1 MFNEISR
8 LIARQFWSSTFRS
21 GIVYPILG
29 LWFLMVAYAAYSGW
43 ESYTT
48 HNHIRSHYQQETRA
62 SWENNPDKHQHRMA
76 HNGSFAFR
84 LKHPL
89 SMFDFGLESFTG
101 NAVFLEAHKQNSVNF
116 SEASF
121 STGLL
126 RFGEISLAMLLQVIL
141 PLIIFFLG
149 FSAVA
154 AEREQET
161 LRMILSQGISWKE
174 VLVGKSLGLA
184 ALALLFFLPVILVTL
199 VLLLFSEGGVLTTT
213 DGWLRFIGIFISYAL
228 FLVITSVVTVL
239 ISAASKSSK
248 GALVKLLAV
257 WLFLIVLLPRTTQ
270 ALGGYVYPAPSRV
283 EFEADTEEELIQIG
297 DSHNPDDPH
306 FNALRDSVLSVYQVS
321 SVEQLPFNY
330 SGFVMREGERI
341 SAEIYNRHIQPLH
354 RTYQQQNRFTQL
366 TALINPYLAIKTV
379 SMALSGTDFTAYRD
393 FQQQAEAYRYQL
405 AQTMN
410 ELQMELISNRAPAP
424 GEGPYAISRAYWSE
438 FPDFEYEWP
447 ALRWPAPSGIATRG
461 GSWSWIVLFIWG
473 MTSVGMLTYTAKRV
487 KVF

>member
-1 MFNEISR
+1 MLNETSQ

-21 GIVYPILG
+21 GVMYPILS
-29 LWFLMVAYAAYSGW
+29 LWLLMVAYAAYSGW

-48 HNHIRSHYQQETRA
+48 HNHIRSHYQQTARE
-62 SWENNPDKHQHRMA
+62 SWENNPDKHPHRMA
-76 HNGSFAFR
+76 HYGSFAFR

-101 NAVFLEAHKQNSVNF
+101 NALFLEAHKQNSVNF

-154 AEREQET
+154 AEREHET
-161 LRMILSQGISWKE
+161 LRMILSQGVSWRE
-174 VLVGKSLGLA
+174 VLVGKSLGLT
-184 ALALLFFLPVILVTL
+184 ALALLFFLPVVLVTFL
-199 VLLLFSEGGVLTTT
+199 LLLFSEGDILATT
-213 DGWLRFIGIFISYAL
+213 DGWLRFLGIIISYAL
-228 FLVITSVVTVL
+228 FLVITSAITVL
-239 ISAASKSSK
+239 ISAASKTSK
-248 GALVKLLAV
+248 AALVKLLAV
-257 WLFLIVLLPRTTQ
+257 WLFLVILLPRTTQ

-283 EFEADTEEELIQIG
+283 EFDASTEEELIQIG

-306 FNALRDSVLSVYQVS
+306 FNALKDSLLSVHQVS
-321 SVEQLPFNY
+321 SVDQLPFNY

-341 SAEIYNRHIQPLH
+341 SAEIYNRHLRALH
-354 RTYQQQNRFTQL
+354 HTYQQQNRFTQL
-366 TALINPYLAIKTV
+366 TALINPYVAIKTV
-379 SMALSGTDFTAYRD
+379 SMVLSGTDFTSYRD
-393 FQQQAEAYRYQL
+393 FQHQAETYRYQL

-424 GEGPYAISRAYWSE
+424 GEAPYVISRTYWSE
-438 FPDFEYEWP
+438 FPDFAYEF
-447 ALRWPAPSGIATRG
+447 APLSTVIRG
-461 GSWSWIVLFIWG
+461 GGWSWAVLIIWG
-473 MTSVGMLTYTAKRV
+473 VVSVRLLSYWAKRV
-487 KVF
+487 KAV